1 MLVDPGGLHRVG
13 KPAIS
18 AGAALKIE
26 NSKLK
31 ALHALWNAQCTR
43 ATLPARTAF
52 GFDAL
57 RAWLGHIAL
66 IEVLS
71 EPRQF
76 RVRLFGSTL
85 VKLAGRDLTAQ
96 WLDKSV
102 PDDRVGAVLEPY
114 YACVKEKTAVAQ
126 LQRYEGFGAKPPVL
140 EQLLLPCSS
149 DQTSIDTIVVG
160 AYLDG
165 DTVWSS

>member
-1 MLVDPGGLHRVG
+1 MLVDPGQLRRAG

-18 AGAALKIE
+18 VGAALKIE

-31 ALHALWNAQCTR
+31 ALHALWNTQCTG
-43 ATLPARTAF
+43 AALPARTAF

-57 RAWLGHIAL
+57 RAWLGHVAL
-66 IEVLS
+66 IEVAS
-71 EPRQF
+71 EPRKF
-76 RVRLFGSTL
+76 RVRLFGSSL

-102 PDDRVGAVLEPY
+102 PDDRVGVLLEPY
-114 YACVKEKTAVAQ
+114 YTCVKERTAVAQ
-126 LQRYEGFGAKPPVL
+126 SQRYESFGDKPPVL

-149 DQTSIDTIVVG
+149 DQTTIDVIVAA

-165 DTVWSS
+165 DTVWSA